1 MTTKVISGTGILL
14 SVSSGLFAA
23 LAAAVAK
30 KTFSSQDGS
39 ETETTAAAAEEDNYE
54 SLFTFE
60 RLSLLAIFI
69 FCNVLM
75 WLALTA
81 AFHHSKTTGTVSVLN
96 TASNLLFSGA
106 IGWLCYSET
115 ITIQWLLGISFI
127 LLGVSVILTEK

>member
-39 ETETTAAAAEEDNYE
+39 ETTTAAGDNYE

>member
-39 ETETTAAAAEEDNYE
+39 ETETTTAAAGDNYE